1 MRVSKRMR
9 LLRQPQKKLMLP
21 IMTQPINLLADLI
34 LNLTVKPYEFLKQ
47 AKKLVLEIRIFFVQN
62 NKYNLKNYGMSLKNY
77 KMFI

>member
-47 AKKLVLEIRIFFVQN
+47 AKKLVLEIRILFCADQQIQSKKLWYV
-62 NKYNLKNYGMSLKNY
+62 LKKL
-77 KMFI
+77 